1 MKSLE
6 NKDLLS
12 GNLVLNIIKF
22 TLPII
27 FSSILQLL
35 FNAADLVVVGKF
47 DLENGSAAQA
57 AIGSTTALIGLIV
70 NFFLGLSIG
79 VNVIVAQM
87 IGAKDTKNLKAAV
100 QTSMM
105 IGTAAGI
112 VIMTLGSI
120 FAKPML
126 SLMSTDPAV
135 LPLAADYLEI
145 YFFGTPFAM
154 IYNFGSSVLRASGE
168 TRKPMIFLTVA
179 GVINVILNLF
189 TVIVL
194 DMGVRGVAIAT
205 SVSNLIS
212 GTLIVISLV
221 KTDTCVKLV
230 IKGAR
235 FNFNCAKKI
244 LGIGITAGLQ
254 SSMFSI
260 SNVLIQSS
268 VNSFGATVMAGNSIA
283 MSIEG
288 FIYVAMNAFSAAAI
302 TFVGQCCG
310 AENYKLLNRVA
321 VTVPLLAA
329 ATGIVFGWGAY
340 FLRDPL
346 AHIYSSNE
354 ADIEKALIRMTV
366 ICLTYFTCGLM
377 DSFTG
382 LIRGMGYSL
391 APMAVS
397 VAGVCLL
404 RIVWIYTVFR
414 LDRTLTTLYISY
426 PVSWILTFLALVVCF
441 FCYKRKLTKNNIN
454 AVNNA

>member
-1 MKSLE
+1 MKRVE

-12 GNLVLNIIKF
+12 GNLTLNIIKF

-27 FSSILQLL
+27 FSSLLQLL

-47 DLENGSAAQA
+47 DVVNGSAAQA

-87 IGAKDTKNLKAAV
+87 IGAKDTENLKVAV
-100 QTSMM
+100 QTSML
-105 IGTAAGI
+105 IGTAAGLI
-112 VIMTLGSI
+112 IMTAGSV

-126 SLMSTDPAV
+126 ELMGTDPAV

-194 DMGVRGVAIAT
+194 GMGVTGVAIAT

-212 GTLIVISLV
+212 GTLIVISLI
-221 KTDTCVKLV
+221 KTDSPVKL
-230 IKGAR
+230 ILKGAR
-235 FNFNCAKKI
+235 FNLGCAKKI

-283 MSIEG
+283 SSIES

-310 AENYKLLNRVA
+310 SKNYRVLNRVA
-321 VTVPLLAA
+321 ITIPLLAT
-329 ATGIVFGWGAY
+329 ATGIIFGWGAY
-340 FLRDPL
+340 FLRSPL

-354 ADIEKALIRMTV
+354 ADIEKALIRMSV
-366 ICLTYFTCGLM
+366 ICLTYFLCGLM

-391 APMAVS
+391 APMIVS

-414 LDRTLTTLYISY
+414 KYRSLFVLYVSY
-426 PVSWILTFLALVVCF
+426 PVSWLITFMALIVCF
-441 FCYKRKLTKNNIN
+441 IYYRKKVTGTKGLQPSKN
-454 AVNNA
+454 